1 MAKINNIDISN
12 KALDLRNRLGEDS
25 FSPIDI
31 FSLVQNLEDVTLI
44 QYPLGKNISGYC
56 KKYKHTSVIVINSSM
71 TLGRQRFSLAH
82 ELYHVFYDT
91 EMTSFVCSNFNNKAP
106 NEQKADLFAS
116 YLLMPQTALSR
127 LNISNPVKIG
137 DIVRLEQFY
146 HVSRMAVLYRLLN
159 ENIINNNE
167 LESFSKNVRRSAK
180 LLGYDDALYKPSPE
194 SEQYYVYGKYIV
206 SAEKLLADNKISNGK
221 YEEYLLSAYRDDI
234 VYGFA
239 EGGEIV
245 D

>member
-1 MAKINNIDISN
+1 MARINNIDISN

-31 FSLVQNLEDVTLI
+31 FSLVQNLEEVTLI
-44 QYPLGKNISGYC
+44 KYPLGKNISGYC
-56 KKYKHTSVIVINSSM
+56 KKYKHTNVIVINSSM

-82 ELYHVFYDT
+82 ELYHLFYDT

-127 LNISNPVKIG
+127 LSISKPVKIG
-137 DIVRLEQFY
+137 DIVRIEQFY

-159 ENIINNNE
+159 ENIINNTE

-194 SEQYYVYGKYIV
+194 SEQHYVYGKYIV